1 MNQNGVAREWLS
13 ACSDGVLLH
22 VMSKK
27 KSIEGTQGLPEC
39 SSRAD
44 SDSSNSIGESH
55 CLNQT
60 SELRGNDLSPMEFD
74 ESESA
79 REEHSGSGR
88 VNTQILLNVF
98 GDASQENVSL
108 QQEINNQ
115 EDRSPTHSTILQGT
129 NNDEANP
136 PLPPLPP
143 VHMESALDVS
153 DAEIDEEIR
162 QVFHPDENGT
172 RTKSN
177 RYHKEGRGPQTCG
190 KCGQPRKG
198 HMW

>member
-1 MNQNGVAREWLS
+1 
-13 ACSDGVLLH
+13 
-22 VMSKK
+22 MSK

-60 SELRGNDLSPMEFD
+60 SELRDNDLSPMEFD

-115 EDRSPTHSTILQGT
+115 EDRSPTLSTILQGT

>member
-1 MNQNGVAREWLS
+1 MFFPCRFGFVEFYR
-13 ACSDGVLLH
+13 
-22 VMSKK
+22 
-27 KSIEGTQGLPEC
+27 
-39 SSRAD
+39 RA
-44 SDSSNSIGESH
+44 
-55 CLNQT
+55 
-60 SELRGNDLSPMEFD
+60 
-74 ESESA
+74 ESA

-115 EDRSPTHSTILQGT
+115 EDRSPTLSTILQGT